1 MTLRLHRLWRKS
13 VNENHSPKEI
23 AVDVTTD
30 WFWEGNVVNA
40 LVHHLAAK
48 GWKIESQANTHS
60 RERGV
65 DLLASKQ
72 GIILLVEA
80 KGYPSK
86 SYRDPRRANEQ
97 KSTNPI
103 NQAEKWYSHAVLK
116 ALRLQTSNPEA
127 KVALAFPDFPRYRAL
142 FDETKLG
149 LAKLGIAVLLVNAD
163 SEVREW
169 GLR

>member
-1 MTLRLHRLWRKS
+1 
-13 VNENHSPKEI
+13 VNANDSPKEI
-23 AVDVTTD
+23 TVDVTTD

-40 LVHHLAAK
+40 LAHHLAAK

-65 DLLASKQ
+65 DLQASKQ

-116 ALRLQTSNPEA
+116 ALRLQTSHPET
-127 KVALAFPDFPRYRAL
+127 KVALAFPDFPRYRVL

-163 SEVREW
+163 SEVWEW
-169 GLR
+169 GLD